1 MIFSRT
7 SASIQKKMKVIK
19 VCLIMTW
26 TNYKKVQLMIYEVIK
41 TIYTELRERDAL
53 IAKLM
58 QQKLQMQE
66 KKTKE
71 SSSTGVQY
79 EYIEP
84 PIGK

>member
-1 MIFSRT
+1 
-7 SASIQKKMKVIK
+7 
-19 VCLIMTW
+19 
-26 TNYKKVQLMIYEVIK
+26 MIYEVIK

-71 SSSTGVQY
+71 SSSTSVQY

-84 PIGK
+84 PIGKICLYECIY

>member
-1 MIFSRT
+1 
-7 SASIQKKMKVIK
+7 
-19 VCLIMTW
+19 
-26 TNYKKVQLMIYEVIK
+26 MIYEVIK

-79 EYIEP
+79 EP
-84 PIGK
+84 PIGKFICLCECILRC